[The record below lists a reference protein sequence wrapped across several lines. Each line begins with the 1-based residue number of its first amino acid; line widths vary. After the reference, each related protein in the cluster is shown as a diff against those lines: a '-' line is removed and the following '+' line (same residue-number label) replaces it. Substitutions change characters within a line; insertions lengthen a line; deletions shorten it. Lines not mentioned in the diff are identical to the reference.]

1 MLFSFYFGYIN
12 IGSISFPS
20 LRTLDIRSHQI
31 RLGQDCSLTPIDTD
45 TGTETQT
52 DTETQ
57 THAHGLTWWMI
68 AVLCC
73 LPNSSLTM
81 SNLGGLTTVSLN
93 GIMGLDAVISI
104 LANLQKQI
112 SRQVKIRLNTNRWEL
127 VQAATSILFVFRV
140 DATLFTLLSSAKF
153 HPTKLE

>member
-1 MLFSFYFGYIN
+1 MLPKPPKMHLFSFYFGYIN

-57 THAHGLTWWMI
+57 TQ
-68 AVLCC
+68 VS
-73 LPNSSLTM
+73 P
-81 SNLGGLTTVSLN
+81 GG
-93 GIMGLDAVISI
+93 
-104 LANLQKQI
+104 
-112 SRQVKIRLNTNRWEL
+112 
-127 VQAATSILFVFRV
+127 
-140 DATLFTLLSSAKF
+140 
-153 HPTKLE
+153 